1 MRNGK
6 YSKRRG
12 VASKTLVLALVLMM
26 VVGATIGGTI
36 AWLTDTSDTVVNTF
50 TDSDIE
56 ITLTES
62 DTDLNTAGEQHD
74 YKMVPGY
81 TITKDPKVTVE
92 TGSEKCYLFV
102 KLEKANNFDSFLTYE
117 IADGWTPLTD
127 ANNDGIADDGVYYR
141 IVEASD
147 KDQLFS
153 VLKGDKVTVLD
164 SVTKTMMDGL
174 SEANYPKLTVTAYAS
189 QYQKNAET
197 AFTVNQ
203 AWTNI
208 SNPSGT

>member
-12 VASKTLVLALVLMM
+12 VTSKTLVLALVLMM

-36 AWLTDTSDTVVNTF
+36 AWLTDTSDKVVNTF

-62 DTDLNTAGEQHD
+62 DTDPNTAGEQHD

-102 KLEKANNFDSFLTYE
+102 KLEKANNFDSFLTYD
-117 IADGWTPLTD
+117 IADGWTPL
-127 ANNDGIADDGVYYR
+127 DGVDNVYYR
-141 IVEASD
+141 VVDATTTDTS
-147 KDQLFS
+147 FS
-153 VLKGDKVTVLD
+153 VLKGDKVTVLG
-164 SVTKTMMDGL
+164 SVTKAMMDGL

>member
-1 MRNGK
+1 MK
-6 YSKRRG
+6 K
-12 VASKTLVLALVLMM
+12 KTLALFLALALVLGG
-26 VVGATIGGTI
+26 VIGGTM
-36 AWLTDTSDTVVNTF
+36 AWLTDKTPGIVNTF

-56 ITLTES
+56 ITLTETGAENNANS
-62 DTDLNTAGEQHD
+62 

-81 TITKDPKVTVE
+81 TISKDPKVTVVK
-92 TGSEKCYLFV
+92 GSEKCYLFV
-102 KLEKANNFDSFLTYE
+102 KLEKSEKFDSFLTYE
-117 IADGWTPLTD
+117 IATGWTQLTD
-127 ANNDGIADDGVYYR
+127 AEGKNVDGVYYR

>member
-12 VASKTLVLALVLMM
+12 VTSKTLVLALVLMM

-56 ITLTES
+56 ITLAES

-81 TITKDPKVTVE
+81 TITKDPKVTVV

-102 KLEKANNFDSFLTYE
+102 KLEESANFNSFLTYE
-117 IADGWTPLTD
+117 IADGWTSL
-127 ANNDGIADDGVYYR
+127 DGVDNVYYR
-141 IVEASD
+141 IVDTAEMGTAY
-147 KDQLFS
+147 S
-153 VLKGDKVTVLD
+153 VLKDDQVMVQGT
-164 SVTKTMMDGL
+164 VTKEMMNELKNGTAA
-174 SEANYPKLTVTAYAS
+174 EPTLTVTAYAS
-189 QYQKNAET
+189 QFNKT
-197 AFTVNQ
+197 ATESFDVNT

-208 SNPSGT
+208 SSGT

>member
-1 MRNGK
+1 MK
-6 YSKRRG
+6 K
-12 VASKTLVLALVLMM
+12 KTLALFLALALVLGG
-26 VVGATIGGTI
+26 VIGGTM
-36 AWLTDTSDTVVNTF
+36 AWLTDETPGIVNTF

-56 ITLTES
+56 ITLTETGAENNANS
-62 DTDLNTAGEQHD
+62 

-81 TITKDPKVTVE
+81 TISKDPKVTVVK
-92 TGSEKCYLFV
+92 GSEKCYLFV
-102 KLEKANNFDSFLTYE
+102 KLEKSANFNSFLTYE
-117 IADGWTPLTD
+117 IADGWTSL
-127 ANNDGIADDGVYYR
+127 DGVDNVYYR
-141 IVEASD
+141 IVDTAEMGTAY
-147 KDQLFS
+147 S
-153 VLKGDKVTVLD
+153 VLKDDQVMVQGT
-164 SVTKTMMDGL
+164 VTKEMMDGL

>member
-1 MRNGK
+1 MK
-6 YSKRRG
+6 K
-12 VASKTLVLALVLMM
+12 KTLALFLALALVLGG
-26 VVGATIGGTI
+26 VIGGTM
-36 AWLTDTSDTVVNTF
+36 AWLTDKTPGIVNTF

-56 ITLTES
+56 ITLTETGAENNANS
-62 DTDLNTAGEQHD
+62 

-81 TITKDPKVTVE
+81 TISKDPKVTVVK
-92 TGSEKCYLFV
+92 GSEKCYLFV
-102 KLEKANNFDSFLTYE
+102 KLEKSENFDSFLTYE
-117 IADGWTPLTD
+117 IAAGWTQLTD
-127 ANNDGIADDGVYYR
+127 AEGKNVDGVYYR
-141 IVEASD
+141 VVDTTGQGTPI
-147 KDQLFS
+147 S
-153 VLKGDKVTVLD
+153 VLKDDKVTVLD

>member
-12 VASKTLVLALVLMM
+12 VASKTVVLALVLML
-26 VVGATIGGTI
+26 VVGATIGGTL
-36 AWLTDTSDTVVNTF
+36 AWLTDTSEQVVNTF
-50 TDSDIE
+50 TDSDIDIE
-56 ITLTES
+56 LSEETG
-62 DTDLNTAGEQHD
+62 NT

-81 TITKDPKVTVE
+81 DISKDPKVTVK

-117 IADGWTPLTD
+117 IADGWTPL
-127 ANNDGIADDGVYYR
+127 DGVNGVYYR
-141 IVEASD
+141 VVDATTTDTS
-147 KDQLFS
+147 FS
-153 VLKGDKVTVLD
+153 VLKGDKVTVLG
-164 SVTKTMMDGL
+164 SVTKAMMDGL

>member
-12 VASKTLVLALVLMM
+12 VTSKTLVLALVLMM

-56 ITLTES
+56 ITLAES

-141 IVEASD
+141 IVDTAEMGTAY
-147 KDQLFS
+147 S
-153 VLKGDKVTVLD
+153 VLKDDQVMVQGT
-164 SVTKTMMDGL
+164 VTKEMMDAL
-174 SEANYPKLTVTAYAS
+174 TEQTYPKLTVTAYAS
-189 QYQKNAET
+189 QFNKT
-197 AFTVNQ
+197 ATESFDVNT

-208 SNPSGT
+208 SSGT

>member
-12 VASKTLVLALVLMM
+12 VTSKTLVLALVLMM

-62 DTDLNTAGEQHD
+62 DTDPNTAGEQHD

-117 IADGWTPLTD
+117 IADGWSQLTD
-127 ANNDGIADDGVYYR
+127 GEGENVDGVYYR
-141 IVEASD
+141 VVDTTGQGTPI
-147 KDQLFS
+147 S
-153 VLKGDKVTVLD
+153 VLKDDKVTVLG
-164 SVTKTMMDGL
+164 SVTKSMMDELRDGKA
-174 SEANYPKLTVTAYAS
+174 EKPTLTVTAYAS
-189 QYQKNAET
+189 QFYKSAGVE
-197 AFTVNQ
+197 FDVNT

-208 SNPSGT
+208 STPSGT

>member
-12 VASKTLVLALVLMM
+12 VTSKTLVLALVLMM

-36 AWLTDTSDTVVNTF
+36 AWLTDTSDKVVNTF

-62 DTDLNTAGEQHD
+62 DTDPNTAGEQHD

-102 KLEKANNFDSFLTYE
+102 KLEKANNFDSFLTYD
-117 IADGWTPLTD
+117 IADGWTPL
-127 ANNDGIADDGVYYR
+127 DGVDNVYYR
-141 IVEASD
+141 VVDATTTDTS
-147 KDQLFS
+147 FS
-153 VLKGDKVTVLD
+153 VLKGDKVTVLG
-164 SVTKTMMDGL
+164 SVTKSMMDELRDGKA
-174 SEANYPKLTVTAYAS
+174 EKPTLTVTAYAS
-189 QYQKNAET
+189 QFYKSAGVE
-197 AFTVNQ
+197 FDVNT

-208 SNPSGT
+208 STPSGT